1 MGELASLQKPSLRRS
16 RLVSKHGA
24 ERERPRRDPWR
35 TWTPSMKNMD
45 PQQSLARGP
54 RGGHSWSGAA
64 LGARP
69 ACHGV
74 KSWRRRRG
82 RGCGA
87 AGPDSTRA
95 AAQRGRVGTPC
106 SGTVPPPRL
115 WFQQYI
121 TPARPPASSARTA
134 TASRSA
140 GPATATPT
148 ARTALTRTP
157 PIAVTRAAR
166 GGGSATGWEG
176 FLQTC

>member
-1 MGELASLQKPSLRRS
+1 MENVDPLHEEHGPPAISCPGPTGWSLVVWSCARRTAC
-16 RLVSKHGA
+16 L
-24 ERERPRRDPWR
+24 PWR
-35 TWTPSMKNMD
+35 EV
-45 PQQSLARGP
+45 LAQAEGAGVWGSRARLDTCRSSAGTRRHPVLRHGP
-54 RGGHSWSGAA
+54 
-64 LGARP
+64 
-69 ACHGV
+69 
-74 KSWRRRRG
+74 
-82 RGCGA
+82 
-87 AGPDSTRA
+87 
-95 AAQRGRVGTPC
+95 
-106 SGTVPPPRL
+106 PPPRL